1 MDVITRSHGKCF
13 INCRARN
20 IFSALVAMLLIF
32 GCSDNFSSSVGK
44 FANQVG
50 GLFAIKKLVDQQ
62 LTEGESGIHI
72 QNGRTI
78 TISMV
83 NTPYN
88 EDTFENRQSLA
99 LKTAQLV
106 SDHINDKPEYKSVHN
121 IAITFVRHEKK
132 FLIVDFTQTFDIFSF
147 EVSELKQDSSTQGVK
162 I

>member
-1 MDVITRSHGKCF
+1 MDVIIRSHGKCF

-99 LKTAQLV
+99 SKTAQLV
-106 SDHINDKPEYKSVHN
+106 SNHINDKPEYKSVHN
-121 IAITFVRHEKK
+121 IAIAFVRHEKK

-147 EVSELKQDSSTQGVK
+147 EVSELKQDPSTQGVK

>member
-1 MDVITRSHGKCF
+1 MDVITRSHGKRF
-13 INCRARN
+13 RNCSVRN
-20 IFSALVAMLLIF
+20 ISSALVAMLLIF

-72 QNGRTI
+72 QNGITI

-83 NTPYN
+83 NTAYN

-99 LKTAQLV
+99 LRTAQLV
-106 SDHINDKPEYKSVHN
+106 SEHIIDKPEYKTVHN
-121 IAITFVRHEKK
+121 IVITFTHHEKK
-132 FLIVDFTQTFDIFSF
+132 FLIVDYTQTFDVFPF
-147 EVSELKQDSSTQGVK
+147 EVSELRRDASNQGVK